1 MVSKEDILTTLEK
14 LDEKYSIAL
23 RSDSPQDATFYAKLA
38 LLEYCGWLE
47 ETFDD
52 IVRESIK
59 GELETG
65 GFRDF
70 LEKKIIRPTY
80 GFQYDDHFIPML
92 MKAIGIVKVEKL
104 ASELRRDEK
113 LDVLKAELGQVKKA
127 RNDAAHTWLKGATQT
142 YQAPS
147 WIKSRLDRVYP
158 IMDLINQQVLTLKE
172 QSDS

>member
-1 MVSKEDILTTLEK
+1 MVTKEDIVATLAN
-14 LDEKYSIAL
+14 LDEKYSAAL
-23 RSDSPQDATFYAKLA
+23 GSDSPQDATFYAKLA

-47 ETFDD
+47 ETLDD

-65 GFRDF
+65 HFRDF
-70 LEKKIIRPTY
+70 LEQKIIRPTY
-80 GFQYDDHFIPML
+80 GFQYGDFVPML

-104 ASELRRDEK
+104 ASELNKDEK

-127 RNDAAHTWLKGATQT
+127 RNDAAHTWLKGTTHT

-147 WIKSRLDRVYP
+147 WIISRLNRVYP
-158 IMDLINQQVLTLKE
+158 IMDLINQQVLILKE
-172 QSDS
+172 